1 MASQEDSGSP
11 PAAQRATGPD
21 WATLEQSAEFRE
33 LTARRRR
40 FVLPAMAATATLYG
54 AFIVLAS
61 WGRKFMA
68 SSIYQGFTVAYAFG
82 VALIIGV
89 WLVAWRY
96 VRFSNQTL
104 TPMIDQVARAP
115 GASVAAETP
124 GIAAPDAE
132 LAGGTG
138 EVES

>member
-1 MASQEDSGSP
+1 MASRQDPVSP
-11 PAAQRATGPD
+11 PATQPTSHPD

-33 LTARRRR
+33 LSARRRR
-40 FVLPAMAATATLYG
+40 FILPAMAAATIVYAG
-54 AFIVLAS
+54 FIVLAS
-61 WGRKFMA
+61 WGRAFMA
-68 SSIYQGFTVAYAFG
+68 SSIYHGFTVAYAFG

-104 TPMIDQVARAP
+104 TPMIDQVTRAP
-115 GASVAAETP
+115 GASVADETL
-124 GIAAPDAE
+124 GTTAPDGG

-138 EVES
+138 GVES